1 MMVVRTSTINQI
13 GYAMENMAW
22 HPYHIDYPRVP
33 ARELLL
39 ISANAFS
46 ERTAVIFFGIAH
58 LLTLSLTKR
67 LLQEIENFRVLERTA
82 RVSRQKGSVESAEEP
97 RSSRG

>member
-1 MMVVRTSTINQI
+1 MVIRTSTINEI

-22 HPYHIDYPRVP
+22 QPYHIEYSRVP
-33 ARELLL
+33 ARKLLL
-39 ISANAFS
+39 ISAKAFS
-46 ERTAVIFFGIAH
+46 ERTSVIFFGIAH

-67 LLQEIENFRVLERTA
+67 LVQEIENSRVLERTA
-82 RVSRQKGSVESAEEP
+82 RVSRQKESVESAEEP